1 MSPKEQQVQDRLL
14 WLADIEEIKQL
25 KARYALA
32 CDNEYDPAALA
43 DLFTEDA
50 VWDGDF
56 MGRAETREGI
66 RAFFTVASTIV
77 AFAVHGVSNPLIE
90 VAGDTAKGR
99 WYLHQPMVLKGDGSC
114 FWFCAQY
121 EDDYVRTSN
130 GWKFQHVR
138 VKPRAFTPFE
148 KGFGKVLMADL
159 PG

>member
-1 MSPKEQQVQDRLL
+1 MID
-14 WLADIEEIKQL
+14 ADIEEIKQL

-32 CDNEYDPAALA
+32 CDNDYDPDALA

-50 VWDGDF
+50 VWDGGF
-56 MGRAETREGI
+56 MGRAETRDGI
-66 RAFFTVASTIV
+66 RTFFANASSVV

-99 WYLHQPMVLKGDGSC
+99 WYLHQPMVLHGEGGC

-121 EDDYVRTSN
+121 EDDYVRTDD

-138 VKPRAFTPFE
+138 VNARAFTPFE
-148 KGFGKVLMADL
+148 EGFGKVLLADL